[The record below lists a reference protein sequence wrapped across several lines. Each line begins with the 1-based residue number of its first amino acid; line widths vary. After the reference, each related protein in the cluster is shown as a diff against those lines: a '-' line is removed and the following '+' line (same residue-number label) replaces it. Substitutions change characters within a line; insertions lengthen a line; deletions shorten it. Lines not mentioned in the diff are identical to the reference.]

1 MRSPQILIIDDNQY
15 LLDTISHILK
25 REGFSHDTTT
35 SPGQGLEWIEERD
48 YDLVISDMRMPEM
61 TGLELIKMVKVRRPE
76 TEVIFITG
84 FGSIDSSVR
93 AMSLGAY
100 HYLTKPFNHDE
111 LILIIKRALAKRAL
125 ARDYELLK
133 QEIEKRYSFNSIV
146 GQNEQMQRIYELIKK
161 VGPSNAPI
169 LIQGESGTGKELIAR
184 AIHQRSKRHNKRFL
198 AINTSSLPET
208 LLESE
213 LFGYKKGAFT
223 GATQDRTGLLATTE
237 GGSVFLDEVSSM
249 SKAFQGKLLRVI
261 QESEI
266 IPVGGSKSV
275 PIDVRFISA
284 SNRYLKELVLEGV
297 FREDLFYRLNVI
309 EISIP
314 PLRERLDDIILL
326 AEHFLRK
333 FCEEQGVPPKK
344 FSKNVLKILYSH
356 DWPGNVR
363 ELENT
368 VRRAV
373 IMSDSKVLTS
383 KDIIIRRLD
392 RSQMNGMR
400 STGNFMSM
408 KYDEAKRKVSES
420 FQREYVTNLLD
431 SSRGN
436 ISRAAERA
444 GITRQALYRLIKKHR
459 IPIPKQHAPQIQ

>member
-35 SPGQGLEWIEERD
+35 SPGEGMEWIEEKD

-61 TGLELIKMVKVRRPE
+61 TGLELIKMVKVYRPE

-84 FGSIDSSVR
+84 FGSIDSSV
-93 AMSLGAY
+93 
-100 HYLTKPFNHDE
+100 
-111 LILIIKRALAKRAL
+111 
-125 ARDYELLK
+125 
-133 QEIEKRYSFNSIV
+133 
-146 GQNEQMQRIYELIKK
+146 
-161 VGPSNAPI
+161 
-169 LIQGESGTGKELIAR
+169 KELIAR

-223 GATQDRTGLLATTE
+223 GATQDRMGLIETTE

-266 IPVGGSKSV
+266 IPVGGSESI

-284 SNRYLKELVLEGV
+284 SNRNLKELVLEGV

-314 PLRERLDDIILL
+314 PLRERPDDIILL

-333 FCEEQGVPPKK
+333 FCEEQAVPSKK
-344 FSKNVLKILYSH
+344 FSRNMLKILYSH

-373 IMSDSKVLTS
+373 IMSDTKMLTS

-392 RSQMNGMR
+392 RSRMNAMR
-400 STGNFMSM
+400 GIRNLLSM
-408 KYDEAKRKVSES
+408 KYDEAKEQVTES
-420 FQREYVTNLLD
+420 FQKEYITNLLD

-436 ISRAAERA
+436 ISRAAEKA
-444 GITRQALYRLIKKHR
+444 GITRQALYRLIKKHT